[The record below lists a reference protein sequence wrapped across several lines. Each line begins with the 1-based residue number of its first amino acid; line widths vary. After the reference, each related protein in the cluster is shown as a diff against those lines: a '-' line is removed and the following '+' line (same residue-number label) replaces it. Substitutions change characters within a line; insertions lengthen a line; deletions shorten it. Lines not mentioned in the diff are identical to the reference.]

1 MKRFNQLM
9 ALRWFI
15 YLPVIFP
22 LCVFL
27 GAFKGIFETTG
38 KVFKRI
44 LLDIE
49 LI

>member
-1 MKRFNQLM
+1 MKRFNFVM
-9 ALRWFI
+9 ALKWFI

-22 LCVFL
+22 LCVFI

-38 KVFKRI
+38 KIFKRF
-44 LLDIE
+44 LLDTE